1 MTDFIDFEVSVE
13 GNNQNEEEDDEVNDS
28 DLDSLKSFIDN
39 NDEIENDRKIY
50 QNFES
55 VTTSIE
61 DVLKEGYDKSMVDV
75 EKVDIFDFCETSEE
89 EVELDKFKDT
99 EKGIEKFKK
108 TLFPVSTDSKDEN
121 NYNTFINAI
130 FFTIRFNLNQK
141 KRIL

>member
-1 MTDFIDFEVSVE
+1 M
-13 GNNQNEEEDDEVNDS
+13 
-28 DLDSLKSFIDN
+28 KSFIDN

-61 DVLKEGYDKSMVDV
+61 DVLKEGYDKSMVDI